1 MSVIRVENMTKDFG
15 HGRGIFNVDFQV
27 GKGEVLGFLGPNGAG
42 KTTTIRHLLGF
53 TQPSKGTAEIMGL
66 DCLGQHS
73 QVMQYVGYL
82 PGEIALPEG
91 LTGWQFI
98 RMMQQMRQIE
108 SDDYLHYL
116 LDLFEFDPSGSTK
129 RMSLGDKRK
138 LAVVTAF
145 MGNPDILILD
155 EPTSGLD
162 PLMQEKFIQFMVE
175 EKRRGKT
182 ILLSSHIFPE
192 VEATCDR
199 IIIIKEGKLVAEVN
213 AKELKNED
221 EKQLGINALMDSGFT
236 VQSILA
242 LNLGAFGVTFALAG
256 IVFAASGIFNLSKT
270 VMSTGGLAV
279 IAFIIL
285 AIVGSFA
292 DYGVSDLEIVQ
303 KLTILSLYNID
314 DILVEGTKWLP
325 QLAILGAIGVTGFA
339 VGSTVFTRKDLPL

>member
-53 TQPSKGTAEIMGL
+53 TQPSKGTAKIMGL

-116 LDLFEFDPSGSTK
+116 LDLFELDPSGSIK

-221 EKQLGINALMDSGFT
+221 EKQYSLYFDNYQDLTDAVASLGGEEHETEALRLD
-236 VQSILA
+236 VQVQTSQLPNF
-242 LNLGAFGVTFALAG
+242 L
-256 IVFAASGIFNLSKT
+256 
-270 VMSTGGLAV
+270 GGLRQLRPSK
-279 IAFIIL
+279 ITENRF
-285 AIVGSFA
+285 
-292 DYGVSDLEIVQ
+292 DLESYFLDFYRSDRIF
-303 KLTILSLYNID
+303 KEI
-314 DILVEGTKWLP
+314 
-325 QLAILGAIGVTGFA
+325 
-339 VGSTVFTRKDLPL
+339 

>member
-129 RMSLGDKRK
+129 KMSLGDKRK
-138 LAVVTAF
+138 LAVITAF

-221 EKQLGINALMDSGFT
+221 EKQYSLYFDNYQDLTDAVASLGGEEHEIEALRLD
-236 VQSILA
+236 VQVQTSQLPNF
-242 LNLGAFGVTFALAG
+242 L
-256 IVFAASGIFNLSKT
+256 
-270 VMSTGGLAV
+270 GGLRQLRPSK
-279 IAFIIL
+279 ITENRF
-285 AIVGSFA
+285 
-292 DYGVSDLEIVQ
+292 DLESYFLDFYRSDRIF
-303 KLTILSLYNID
+303 KEI
-314 DILVEGTKWLP
+314 
-325 QLAILGAIGVTGFA
+325 
-339 VGSTVFTRKDLPL
+339 

>member
-53 TQPSKGTAEIMGL
+53 TQPSKGTAKIMGL

-116 LDLFEFDPSGSTK
+116 LDLFELDPSGSIK

-192 VEATCDR
+192 VEATCNR

-221 EKQLGINALMDSGFT
+221 EKQYSLYFDNYQDLTDAVASLGGEEHETEALRLD
-236 VQSILA
+236 VQVQTSQLPNF
-242 LNLGAFGVTFALAG
+242 L
-256 IVFAASGIFNLSKT
+256 
-270 VMSTGGLAV
+270 GGLRQLRPSK
-279 IAFIIL
+279 ITENRF
-285 AIVGSFA
+285 
-292 DYGVSDLEIVQ
+292 DLESYFLDFYRSDRIF
-303 KLTILSLYNID
+303 KEI
-314 DILVEGTKWLP
+314 
-325 QLAILGAIGVTGFA
+325 
-339 VGSTVFTRKDLPL
+339 